1 MSKQISTIIIIALI
15 SFGLG
20 FIGNIYY
27 KSTIDDTFQSGW
39 EAAKQRLE
47 ETGFMPAMMEG
58 MEITSVS
65 GTVEEIQDNKIS
77 LKIHPLE
84 PLADPDLD
92 NRIIETDE
100 NTKIYQLVQR
110 DMAEYQ
116 KEMEEFDKRM
126 QEQMANPETMA
137 EIGAYPEPYTKQEIS
152 LADIQTGQQITVRTE
167 EDIKNVRQFRAIE
180 ITVQSV
186 PVMPEGGVIPP
197 EGELVP
203 ED

>member
-1 MSKQISTIIIIALI
+1 MSKQTIIIIALI

-27 KSTIDDTFQSGW
+27 KSTTDDTFQSGW

-47 ETGFMPAMMEG
+47 EIGYFPMMEG
-58 MEITSVS
+58 MEITSVN
-65 GTVEEIQDNKIS
+65 GRVEEVKDNKIS
-77 LKIHPLE
+77 LKISPLE
-84 PLADPDLD
+84 PLADSDLD
-92 NRIIETDE
+92 NRIVEVDE
-100 NTKIYQLVQR
+100 NTKIYQLVGR

-116 KEMEEFDKRM
+116 KETEEFNQRM

-137 EIGAYPEPYTKQEIS
+137 DLGEYPEPYTKEEIS
-152 LADIQTGQQITVRTE
+152 LADIEIGQQITVRTE
-167 EDIKNVRQFRAIE
+167 EDIKDTKQFKAIE

-186 PVMPEGGVIPP
+186 PVIPGGGIIPP

-203 ED
+203 GD